1 MACNTST
8 ARAGWVQLAA
18 LPDFASGMINP
29 ERIKREVSF

>member
-1 MACNTST
+1 MQHQHSAGRLGT
-8 ARAGWVQLAA
+8 APA